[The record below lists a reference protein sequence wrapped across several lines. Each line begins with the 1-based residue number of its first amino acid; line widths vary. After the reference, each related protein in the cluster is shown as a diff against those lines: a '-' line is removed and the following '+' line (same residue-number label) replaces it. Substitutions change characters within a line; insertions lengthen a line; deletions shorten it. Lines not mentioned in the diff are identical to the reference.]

1 MTAASEVV
9 SGDSATVHQTPTT
22 ITTNTKDDEN
32 QLPPIVVDNDIV
44 LNGDAADKTDPA
56 DSDDLDFV
64 FNEIGEWNIYQ
75 LWKYALIFFPIALS
89 AAYAISF
96 VATGTTLDYRLVSLV
111 KRCSRWECVLC
122 VCAPRVFYGT
132 VFVLLRWGLQVLS
145 LAFVNI
151 SDCILCS
158 AITTRA
164 FMTLSWRVNDG
175 RIGVNCICS
184 ALCHMHGRNRDDKGF
199 VNLDWFFFVVLSC
212 STNQKLVPCHNRHTR
227 KIEILS
233 INSRVQRRCVRQHCK
248 WFTRSYT
255 TENVYKCWP
264 HARCLSVCL
273 RRQVPHTTYIHTYIC
288 NAHTVASG
296 LHTRVCARGYCIGIW
311 VAMATWE
318 SKQNSMTASQ
328 SRTST
333 WTTTHRL
340 IEWHKLSHV
349 ARCVM
354 DLFIMVL
361 AATNGRP
368 RGQFLLIDC
377 GQMECMIGCDATHS
391 TRLRSIFL

>member
-1 MTAASEVV
+1 MTKA
-9 SGDSATVHQTPTT
+9 
-22 ITTNTKDDEN
+22 
-32 QLPPIVVDNDIV
+32 
-44 LNGDAADKTDPA
+44 
-56 DSDDLDFV
+56 
-64 FNEIGEWNIYQ
+64 
-75 LWKYALIFFPIALS
+75 LWIWI
-89 AAYAISF
+89 
-96 VATGTTLDYRLVSLV
+96 D
-111 KRCSRWECVLC
+111 
-122 VCAPRVFYGT
+122 
-132 VFVLLRWGLQVLS
+132 
-145 LAFVNI
+145 
-151 SDCILCS
+151 
-158 AITTRA
+158 
-164 FMTLSWRVNDG
+164 
-175 RIGVNCICS
+175 
-184 ALCHMHGRNRDDKGF
+184 
-199 VNLDWFFFVVLSC
+199 FFFVVLSC

-391 TRLRSIFL
+391 TRLRSIFVLTSIQKNVEIAIYHFGSELFCSKKNHFVWCRICRCRIPECDLTGDAAVYDESWLDRAIPSEKNRLKKCLRYNTNITIAARLATSGGVDDERCPAIIFDRNDVIRCDDFVFKTNERRLIQEVVAASRLEFWIL